1 MSTHPEIMY
10 AERSSADEPEKV
22 GDGAVIDL
30 AGCPSRMMRPA
41 RAGQQEGGIMAKERK
56 ESIWDIY

>member
-30 AGCPSRMMRPA
+30 AECPSRMMRPA
-41 RAGQQEGGIMAKERK
+41 SWSARGRHHGERVQGINLG
-56 ESIWDIY
+56 ID